1 MSETNSTGAPRGGLR
16 QRIEE
21 GLGTW
26 ARVVQRFRWPITVAV
41 LALTGGLASFIP
53 QMEVKMASEDFLFED
68 DPVREVYD
76 AFRHDFGQDQV
87 TIIAIS
93 PPEIFDLGFLE
104 KLEAFH
110 RDLEDELPYLE
121 EVTSLVNVRSTYGRG
136 DELVVEDLLDAMPT
150 NAEELA
156 AFEERVLNTPFY
168 VKTGILSTDREM
180 TGVRVE
186 VAVYG
191 DGSAEDGGGV
201 EDLDLGGFDD
211 AESSTA
217 STKRAFLSGAENAAV
232 IEAIHSVA
240 RRHTSPDF
248 PLLTAGGTM
257 LTYELTKQLSVDVP
271 RFFGGGLAVIAL
283 FLFVLFRR
291 IAPIVLCVGVVVPA
305 TLATF
310 GLASLFRLPFS
321 APAQLIPSFLLAI
334 GVSYSVHLL
343 TIFLTDLGEGRER
356 VESLGHAL
364 RHSGLPILMTGLT
377 TSAGLLSFFVAPMK
391 PIAEMGMISVIGVV
405 VMLFYSLV
413 FLPALMVLIPMK
425 GRARRAGTAV
435 DRLLARLAAISA
447 RHPWPIVAAT
457 VLLVVAAVAGSTRL
471 YASSDPT
478 SWFPAEH
485 PYRVASELVNERF
498 GGTQAIE
505 LVVETGREDG
515 LKDPAVLERLEAV
528 DALVARFRDEGA
540 KVSYSNSLVD
550 IVKETHQALN
560 ANDATYYAIPDDRR
574 LLAQELLLF
583 ENSGSE
589 DLEKVVDPQ
598 FSRARYTIR
607 SAWTDGIYMR
617 PFLRALEP
625 EIAAVLGDVGEF
637 SLTGMSSLISR
648 TVDAIYES
656 ILRSYALALCLI
668 TPLMILLIGS
678 LRSGLVSMVPNLVP
692 IAMTL
697 GLMGAVGIPLDM
709 FTLLAGCIAIG
720 LAVDDSIH
728 FIAGFRRYH
737 AQGLDPVRAVE
748 ETMQSTGRALLFTS
762 IVLTSGFGVLML
774 SEMLNLWNVGVLTS
788 FAIGAA
794 FLLDVTVTPALL
806 VLTHRGEAPRA
817 ESGERVS
824 YRGHGVTGRRVPI
837 GGPNA
842 SKSRGR
848 NAR

>member
-1 MSETNSTGAPRGGLR
+1 MSEANSEGVPQGRLR
-16 QRIEE
+16 QGIED
-21 GLGTW
+21 GLGRW
-26 ARVVQRFRWPITVAV
+26 AHLVERFRWPIVAAV
-41 LALTGGLASFIP
+41 LVLTAGLASLIP

-68 DPVREVYD
+68 DPVRAVYD

-87 TIIAIS
+87 TIVAIS

-136 DELVVEDLLDAMPT
+136 DELVVEDLLDEMPT

-168 VKTGILSTDREM
+168 VKTGILSSDRKM

-191 DGSAEDGGGV
+191 DGSPGEAAGED
-201 EDLDLGGFDD
+201 DLDLGGFEETAGD
-211 AESSTA
+211 TA
-217 STKRAFLSGAENAAV
+217 STKRAFLSGTENAAV
-232 IEAIHSVA
+232 IEALHSVA
-240 RRHTSPDF
+240 ARHASPDF
-248 PLLTAGGTM
+248 PILTAGGTM
-257 LTYELTKQLSVDVP
+257 LTYELTKQLGVDVP
-271 RFFGGGLAVIAL
+271 RFFGGGLVMIAVVL
-283 FLFVLFRR
+283 FALFRR
-291 IAPIVLCVGVVVPA
+291 IAPIFLCVGVVVPA
-305 TLATF
+305 TMATF
-310 GLASLFRLPFS
+310 GLASYFHLPFS

-356 VESLGHAL
+356 VASLEHAL
-364 RHSGLPILMTGLT
+364 RHTGLPILMTGLT
-377 TSAGLLSFFVAPMK
+377 TSAGLLSFLVAPMK
-391 PIAEMGMISVIGVV
+391 PIAEMGMISVIGVI

-413 FLPALMVLIPMK
+413 FLPAMMVLLPMK
-425 GRARRAGTAV
+425 GRARREGTAA
-435 DRLLARLAAISA
+435 DRVLASLAAVSA
-447 RHPWPIVAAT
+447 RHPWPIVGAT
-457 VLLVVAAVAGSTRL
+457 LLLLVAAVAGSTRL

-478 SWFPAEH
+478 SWFPADH
-485 PYRVASELVNERF
+485 PYRVASELVNDRF
-498 GGTQAIE
+498 GGTSAIE
-505 LVVETGREDG
+505 VVVDTGREDG
-515 LKDPAVLERLEAV
+515 LKEPAVLARLEEV
-528 DALVARFRDEGA
+528 DALVAEYRSSGA
-540 KVSYSNSLVD
+540 RLSYSNSLVD
-550 IVKETHQALN
+550 IAKETHQALN
-560 ANDATYYAIPDDRR
+560 ANDAAYYVVPGDRR

-607 SAWTDGIYMR
+607 SGWTDGIFMR
-617 PFLRALEP
+617 PFLADFEP
-625 EIAAVLGDVGEF
+625 QLASVLGDVGSY
-637 SLTGMSSLISR
+637 SLTGMSSLIAR

-656 ILRSYALALCLI
+656 ILRSYVLALCLI

-697 GLMGAVGIPLDM
+697 GLMGAIGIPLDM

-728 FIAGFRRYH
+728 FIAGFRRYL

-762 IVLTSGFGVLML
+762 IVLTSGFGVLTM

-806 VLTHRGEAPRA
+806 VLTHRREADAHQQAARA
-817 ESGERVS
+817 D
-824 YRGHGVTGRRVPI
+824 
-837 GGPNA
+837 
-842 SKSRGR
+842 
-848 NAR
+848 

>member
-1 MSETNSTGAPRGGLR
+1 MSEGRSGGSTQRGLR
-16 QRIEE
+16 QRIED
-21 GLGTW
+21 GLGAW
-26 ARVVQRFRWPITVAV
+26 AHLVKRFRWAITVVV
-41 LALTGGLASFIP
+41 LLGTAILGSFVP

-136 DELVVEDLLDAMPT
+136 DELVVEDLLDDMPT
-150 NAEELA
+150 NAAELA

-168 VKTGILSTDREM
+168 VKTGILSSDREM

-191 DGSAEDGGGV
+191 DGEIEGG
-201 EDLDLGGFDD
+201 EEADALDLGGFED
-211 AESSTA
+211 EGSSMA
-217 STKRAFLSGAENAAV
+217 STKRAFLSGTENARV

-240 RRHTSPDF
+240 ARHASEDF

-291 IAPIVLCVGVVVPA
+291 IAPIFLCVGVVVPA
-305 TLATF
+305 TVATF
-310 GLASLFRLPFS
+310 GLASLFHLPFS

-343 TIFLTDLGEGRER
+343 TIFLADLGEGRAR
-356 VESLGHAL
+356 VASLEHAL

-377 TSAGLLSFFVAPMK
+377 TSAGLLSFLVAPMK

-413 FLPALMVLIPMK
+413 FLPALMLLIPMK
-425 GRARRAGTAV
+425 GRARREGTAV
-435 DRLLARLAAISA
+435 DRLLARFAAVSA
-447 RHPWPIVAAT
+447 RHPGPIVAST
-457 VLLVVAAVAGSTRL
+457 VLLVLAAIAGSTQL

-478 SWFPAEH
+478 SWFPADH
-485 PYRVASELVNERF
+485 PYRVAAELVNERF

-505 LVVETGREDG
+505 LVVDTGRDDG
-515 LKDPAVLERLEAV
+515 LKEPEMLARLESV
-528 DALVARFRDEGA
+528 DALVADYRDVGA
-540 KVSYSNSLVD
+540 KLSYSNSLVD
-550 IVKETHQALN
+550 IAKETHQALN
-560 ANDATYYAIPDDRR
+560 ANDPAYYAIPDDRR

-617 PFLRALEP
+617 PFLREFEPAAAAL
-625 EIAAVLGDVGEF
+625 LGDVEGYA
-637 SLTGMSSLISR
+637 LTGMSALISR

-656 ILRSYALALCLI
+656 ILRSYGLALCLI

-697 GLMGAVGIPLDM
+697 GLMGAIGIPLDM

-728 FIAGFRRYH
+728 FIAGFRRYL

-748 ETMQSTGRALLFTS
+748 ATMQSTGRALLFTS
-762 IVLTSGFGVLML
+762 IVLTSGFGVLTM

-806 VLTHRGEAPRA
+806 VLTHRRDA
-817 ESGERVS
+817 ELD
-824 YRGHGVTGRRVPI
+824 
-837 GGPNA
+837 
-842 SKSRGR
+842 
-848 NAR
+848 

>member
-1 MSETNSTGAPRGGLR
+1 VLR
-16 QRIEE
+16 
-21 GLGTW
+21 L
-26 ARVVQRFRWPITVAV
+26 RWPIALAV
-41 LALTGGLASFIP
+41 VLGTAFLASFIP

-136 DELVVEDLLDAMPT
+136 DELVVEDLLDDMPT

-168 VKTGILSTDREM
+168 VKTGILSSDREM

-191 DGSAEDGGGV
+191 DGSIDGD
-201 EDLDLGGFDD
+201 DLELGGFEEEG
-211 AESSTA
+211 AGSA

-232 IEAIHSVA
+232 IEAIHAVA
-240 RRHTSPDF
+240 ARHTSPDF

-257 LTYELTKQLSVDVP
+257 LTYELTKQLGVDVP
-271 RFFGGGLAVIAL
+271 RFFGGGLAVIGL

-291 IAPIVLCVGVVVPA
+291 IAPIFLCIGVVVPA

-310 GLASLFRLPFS
+310 GLASVFRLPFS

-343 TIFLTDLGEGRER
+343 TIFLTDLGEGRAR
-356 VESLGHAL
+356 VHSLEHAL

-405 VMLFYSLV
+405 VMLFYSLI
-413 FLPALMVLIPMK
+413 FLPALMVLVPMK
-425 GRARRAGTAV
+425 GRARREGTVV

-457 VLLVVAAVAGSTRL
+457 GLLVLAAIAGATRL

-478 SWFPAEH
+478 SWFPADH
-485 PYRVASELVNERF
+485 PYRMAAELVNDRF

-505 LVVETGREDG
+505 LVVDTGREDG
-515 LKDPAVLERLEAV
+515 LKDPSVLARLEDV
-528 DALVARFRDEGA
+528 DALVGKYRDGGARL
-540 KVSYSNSLVD
+540 SYSNSLVD

-560 ANDATYYAIPDDRR
+560 ANDGRYYAIPEDRR

-598 FSRARYTIR
+598 FSQARFTIR
-607 SAWTDGIYMR
+607 SGWTDGIYMR
-617 PFLRALEP
+617 PFLRAFEP
-625 EIAAVLGDVGEF
+625 EVATILGDVGGY
-637 SLTGMSSLISR
+637 SLTGMSALISR

-697 GLMGAVGIPLDM
+697 GLMGAIGIPLDM

-728 FIAGFRRYH
+728 FIAGFRRYL

-762 IVLTSGFGVLML
+762 IVLTSGFGVLTL

-806 VLTHRGEAPRA
+806 VLTHRRDAG
-817 ESGERVS
+817 
-824 YRGHGVTGRRVPI
+824 
-837 GGPNA
+837 A
-842 SKSRGR
+842 SRH
-848 NAR
+848 